1 MGWLLKL
8 APLSVWAYIIAGAL
22 AVGGVTYWHLHAVSK
37 AHKAG
42 IEQDK
47 ARSDGVIAQM
57 LLEHTQNVDKANA
70 KVDAIS
76 ETLQK
81 VTQGAKDAL
90 KTANAATAKIRAA
103 FAAVSGERDKLRDD
117 FNRSI
122 VTGNVAASDD
132 TVAACRE
139 RADAAGRVLQEAL
152 RISAVCAGDAEDNAS
167 GIRALQG
174 AWPTVN

>member
-8 APLSVWAYIIAGAL
+8 APLSVWAYIVAGAL

-70 KVDAIS
+70 KVDQIEAMM
-76 ETLQK
+76 QK
-81 VTQGAKDAL
+81 VKQGAQDAL
-90 KTANAATAKIRAA
+90 KTANEANAKIRAA

-117 FNRSI
+117 LNRAI
-122 VTGNVAASDD
+122 VTGGVEASADS
-132 TVAACRE
+132 VGACRD

-152 RISAVCAGDAEDNAS
+152 RISAVCSSDAEDLAS
-167 GIRALQG
+167 GVRALQR
-174 AWPTVN
+174 AWPVIR